1 VPDFIGT
8 CYTEPIQNVWSAIVP
23 PVRNLAPGH
32 TVIHPNRDKAVCQLT
47 RLIVV
52 ALLLASVVLM
62 LILTIGG
69 WSKLDGMK
77 PINFVWCIVYVV
89 SAFYVWRWAR
99 GVLPLAGALGILL
112 LIVAVIAATG
122 VAGTS
127 WFDRGNTGFAAAQS
141 LFGGTGLSAD
151 ALGTV
156 AVILAPVQLA
166 LIIST
171 MIGFVQ
177 GWNVEREVPIEEA
190 RRRGSTPAAPPP
202 EPAAA

>member
-1 VPDFIGT
+1 M
-8 CYTEPIQNVWSAIVP
+8 P
-23 PVRNLAPGH
+23 PVRDLAPGH
-32 TVIHPNRDKAVCQLT
+32 TVIHPNRDKPICKLT

-77 PINFVWCIVYVV
+77 PINVIWCIVYVA

-99 GVLPLAGALGILL
+99 GVLPLAAALGILL

-122 VAGTS
+122 LAGTS
-127 WFDRGNTGFAAAQS
+127 WFDRSQTGFAAAQS

-166 LIIST
+166 LIIFAT
-171 MIGFVQ
+171 TGFAQ
-177 GWNVEREVPIEEA
+177 AWNVEREVTIEEA
-190 RRRGSTPAAPPP
+190 LRRGSTPAAPPP
-202 EPAAA
+202 APAAA

>member
-1 VPDFIGT
+1 MR
-8 CYTEPIQNVWSAIVP
+8 

-32 TVIHPNRDKAVCQLT
+32 TVIHPNRDKAACKLT

-52 ALLLASVVLM
+52 LLLLASVVLM

-77 PINFVWCIVYVV
+77 PINFIWCIVYLV

-99 GVLPLAGALGILL
+99 GVLPLAAALGILL

-122 VAGTS
+122 LAGTS
-127 WFDRGNTGFAAAQS
+127 WFDRSHTGFAAAQS
-141 LFGGTGLSAD
+141 LFGGRGLSAD

-166 LIIST
+166 LIIFT
-171 MIGFVQ
+171 TIGFAQ
-177 GWNVEREVPIEEA
+177 SWNVEREVQIEQA
-190 RRRGSTPAAPPP
+190 RLRGSTPTAPPP
-202 EPAAA
+202 EPATA

>member
-1 VPDFIGT
+1 
-8 CYTEPIQNVWSAIVP
+8 
-23 PVRNLAPGH
+23 
-32 TVIHPNRDKAVCQLT
+32 VIHPNRDKAACRLT
-47 RLIVV
+47 RLVVV

-89 SAFYVWRWAR
+89 SALYVWRWAR

-127 WFDRGNTGFAAAQS
+127 WFDRSNTGFAAAQS